1 MENEELTDHDT
12 EQRLAAR
19 LKQLRVERGWSLDQ
33 LASASQVSRATL
45 SRLENGEVSPTTL
58 VLGKLCAAY
67 GLAMS
72 RLLRMVE
79 DDFPPLLR
87 RAQQSVWTD
96 PDSGFIRR
104 GVSPPSRALA
114 GEALECELGAGVTI
128 TYAASPR
135 PGMEHHLLLQEGQLN
150 VTVDGRSHDLRPG
163 DCLRYQLQGASAF
176 ITPPDS
182 GARYFLFLV

>member
-1 MENEELTDHDT
+1 MLSDHDT

-33 LASASQVSRATL
+33 LAGASQVSRATL
-45 SRLENGEVSPTTL
+45 SRLENGDVSPTTV

-79 DDFPPLLR
+79 DDFAPLLR
-87 RAQQSVWTD
+87 RAQQNVWTD
-96 PDSGFIRR
+96 PETGFRR
-104 GVSPPSRALA
+104 RCVSPPSRALA

-128 TYAASPR
+128 AYATSPR
-135 PGMEHHLLLQEGQLN
+135 PGMEHHLLLQDGKLN
-150 VTVDGRSHDLRPG
+150 VTVDGRSHALQAG
-163 DCLRYQLQGASAF
+163 DCLRYQLHGASAF
-176 ITPPDS
+176 TTPPDS
-182 GARYFLFLV
+182 GAHYFLFIV